1 VKKLGF
7 MLIVAATLSRPMI
20 AWPADK
26 VHVSHSAIS
35 GSQAILWV
43 THDNGFF
50 KKAGLEPQLV
60 FVSGG
65 PPNIAA
71 LVSGDLDFTVFAG
84 PASIAA
90 NLEGAD
96 TIVLMSFIN
105 TMEHTFITRPDIKKP
120 ADLKGK
126 NSGSH
131 VREPPMIMAPE
142 SHSRNGG

>member
-1 VKKLGF
+1 MKKLVL
-7 MLIVAATLSRPMI
+7 MLAVAAACCRPI
-20 AWPADK
+20 HAWPADK
-26 VHVSHSAIS
+26 VHVSHSVIS

-50 KKAGLEPQLV
+50 KKANLDPQLV

-90 NLEGAD
+90 NREGAD
-96 TIVLMSFIN
+96 TQW
-105 TMEHTFITRPDIKKP
+105 
-120 ADLKGK
+120 
-126 NSGSH
+126 
-131 VREPPMIMAPE
+131 
-142 SHSRNGG
+142 

>member
-1 VKKLGF
+1 MKKLLF
-7 MLIVAATLSRPMI
+7 ILAIAASFSRPI
-20 AWPADK
+20 DAWPADK

-43 THDNGFF
+43 THDYGFF
-50 KKAGLEPQLV
+50 KKADLEPQIV

-90 NLEGAD
+90 SLEGAD
-96 TIVLMSFIN
+96 TVVLMSFIN
-105 TMEHTFITRPDIKKP
+105 TMEHTFNYGAYFHYPT
-120 ADLKGK
+120 
-126 NSGSH
+126 
-131 VREPPMIMAPE
+131 
-142 SHSRNGG
+142 

>member
-1 VKKLGF
+1 MKLVF
-7 MLIVAATLSRPMI
+7 ILIVAASFSRPI
-20 AWPADK
+20 NAWPADK

-43 THDNGFF
+43 AHDNGFF
-50 KKAGLEPQLV
+50 KKADLEPQLV

-90 NLEGAD
+90 NLEG
-96 TIVLMSFIN
+96 S
-105 TMEHTFITRPDIKKP
+105 
-120 ADLKGK
+120 
-126 NSGSH
+126 
-131 VREPPMIMAPE
+131 
-142 SHSRNGG
+142 